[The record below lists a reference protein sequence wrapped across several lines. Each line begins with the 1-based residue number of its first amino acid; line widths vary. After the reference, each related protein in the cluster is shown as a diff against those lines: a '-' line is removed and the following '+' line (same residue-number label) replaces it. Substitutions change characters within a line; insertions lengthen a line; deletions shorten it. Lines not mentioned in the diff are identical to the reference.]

1 VTLHVH
7 DEWQRHIHLMIGGP
21 AGLGS
26 PCPVLRLAPLA
37 PLAPPCAGA
46 RRGLIAPAA
55 PAALVVAP

>member
-7 DEWQRHIHLMIGGP
+7 DEWQRHIHLMIGGT

-26 PCPVLRLAPLA
+26 PCPVPRLA
-37 PLAPPCAGA
+37 PLAPPCACA